1 MRIDPEKCT
10 ACAQCPDYCPVTCI
24 QEEDGI
30 YVIDEDECVECGVC
44 LRDAGCP
51 TEAIYM
57 PEESNRYPRSIR
69 AAFSDPGVQYP
80 EELFQ
85 NLKQGGRGTEEMKT
99 NDVTG
104 NFPRGRFGIALE
116 FGRPGVGT
124 RLKEVEK
131 VTTLLTSLGVLFE
144 DSNALYFL
152 LDDLEVGTLKKELA
166 QEKVLSII
174 VEFAIPD
181 AMLEGVLTDLLE
193 VLKTVDTVVSLGLV
207 TRFEDD
213 GSLPVTSRLEKL
225 GLAVRPNA
233 KINMGMG
240 RPLIKD

>member
-10 ACAQCPDYCPVTCI
+10 ACGCCPDYCPVSCI
-24 QEEDGI
+24 HPGEVF

-51 TEAIYM
+51 TEAFFM

-80 EELFQ
+80 EELFPD
-85 NLKQGGRGTEEMKT
+85 LKQGGRGTEEMKT

-104 NFPRGRFGIALE
+104 NFPRGEFGMTLE
-116 FGRPGVGT
+116 FGRPGTGT

-131 VTTLLTSLGVLFE
+131 VTTLLTSLGIHFE

-152 LDDLEVGTLKKELA
+152 LKDPSKGTIKDELLG
-166 QEKVLSII
+166 EKVLSII
-174 VEFAIPD
+174 VEFSIGET
-181 AMLEGVLTDLLE
+181 MLEKIVEELTA
-193 VLKTVDTVVSLGLV
+193 VLKTVDTVVSWGLV
-207 TRFEDD
+207 SRFEDD
-213 GSLPVTSRLEKL
+213 GSLPVIGRIEKL
-225 GLAVRPNA
+225 GLKVRPNA

-240 RPLIKD
+240 RPLIQD

>member
-1 MRIDPEKCT
+1 MRIDPELCT
-10 ACAQCPDYCPVTCI
+10 SCDLCPDYCPVNCI
-24 QEEDGI
+24 SEGDGS

-44 LRDAGCP
+44 LRDSECP
-51 TEAIYM
+51 TDAFFM

-80 EELFQ
+80 EELFPD
-85 NLKQGGRGTEEMKT
+85 LKQGGRGTEEMKT

-104 NFPRGRFGIALE
+104 NFPRGEFGMTLE

-131 VTTLLTSLGVLFE
+131 VTTLLTSLGVQFE

-152 LDDLEVGTLKKELA
+152 LDDPEKGTLKRELVN
-166 QEKVLSII
+166 EKVLSII
-174 VEFAIPD
+174 VEFTIHEAQ
-181 AMLEGVLTDLLE
+181 LERTVTELAA
-193 VLKTVDTVVSLGLV
+193 VLKTVDTVVSWGLV

-213 GSLPVTSRLEKL
+213 GSLPVTARLEKA
-225 GLAVRPNA
+225 GLTVRPNA
-233 KINMGMG
+233 KVNMGMG

>member
-24 QEEDGI
+24 FEGDGI
-30 YVIDEDECVECGVC
+30 YIIDENECVECGVC
-44 LRDAGCP
+44 LRDSGCP
-51 TEAIYM
+51 TVAIYM

-69 AAFSDPGVQYP
+69 AAFSDPAVQYP
-80 EELFQ
+80 EELFP

-104 NFPRGRFGIALE
+104 NFPRGEFGITLE
-116 FGRPGVGT
+116 FGRPGMGT

-131 VTTLLTSLGVLFE
+131 VTTFLTSLGVRFE

-152 LDDLEVGTLKKELA
+152 FEDKERGTLKKELA

-174 VEFAIPD
+174 VEFTIPE
-181 AMLEGVLTDLLE
+181 AQLERVITDLSE
-193 VLKTVDTVVSLGLV
+193 VLKTVNTVVSWGLV
-207 TRFEDD
+207 TRFDED
-213 GSLPVTSRLEKL
+213 GSLPVTGRLEKL
-225 GLAVRPNA
+225 GLTVRPNA
-233 KINMGMG
+233 KVNMGLG
-240 RPLIKD
+240 RPFIED

>member
-10 ACAQCPDYCPVTCI
+10 ACARCPDYCPVTCI
-24 QEEDGI
+24 HEGDGI
-30 YVIDEDECVECGVC
+30 YFIDENECVECGVC
-44 LRDAGCP
+44 LRDAECP
-51 TEAIYM
+51 TDAFYM

-80 EELFQ
+80 EELFP

-104 NFPRGRFGIALE
+104 NFPHGEFGMTLE

-131 VTTLLTSLGVLFE
+131 VTTLLTSLGVQFE

-152 LDDLEVGTLKKELA
+152 LEDPEKGAIKQELI

-174 VEFAIPD
+174 VEFAIPE
-181 AMLEGVLTDLLE
+181 AMLERVVTDLLE

-213 GSLPVTSRLEKL
+213 GSLLVIDRLENL
-225 GLAVRPNA
+225 GLQVRPNA
-233 KINMGMG
+233 KVNMGMG
-240 RPLIKD
+240 RPLIED

>member
-24 QEEDGI
+24 FEGDGI
-30 YVIDEDECVECGVC
+30 YIIDENECVECGVC
-44 LRDAGCP
+44 LRDSGCP
-51 TEAIYM
+51 TVAIYM

-80 EELFQ
+80 EELFPD
-85 NLKQGGRGTEEMKT
+85 LRQGGRGTEEMKT

-104 NFPRGRFGIALE
+104 NFPHGEFGMALE

-131 VTTLLTSLGVLFE
+131 VTTLLTSLGVRFE

-152 LDDLEVGTLKKELA
+152 LEDPEKGTLKEELA
-166 QEKVLSII
+166 KEKVLSII
-174 VEFAIPD
+174 VEFTIPE
-181 AMLEGVLTDLLE
+181 AMLERVVAELSE
-193 VLKTVDTVVSLGLV
+193 ALKTVDTVVSWGLV
-207 TRFEDD
+207 TRFEED
-213 GSLPVTSRLEKL
+213 GSLPVTGCLEKL
-225 GLAVRPNA
+225 GFKVRPNA
-233 KINMGMG
+233 KVNMGMG
-240 RPLIKD
+240 RPLIED

>member
-10 ACAQCPDYCPVTCI
+10 ACALCPDYCPMKCI
-24 QEEDGI
+24 LEGDGV
-30 YVIDEDECVECGVC
+30 YFIDEDECVECGVC
-44 LRDAGCP
+44 LVDAGCP
-51 TEAIYM
+51 TDAFFM
-57 PEESNRYPRSIR
+57 PEESNSYPRSIR

-80 EELFQ
+80 EELFP

-104 NFPRGRFGIALE
+104 NFPHGEFGMTLE

-124 RLKEVEK
+124 RIKEVEK
-131 VTTLLTSLGVLFE
+131 VTTLLTSLGVRFE

-152 LDDLEVGTLKKELA
+152 FEDPEKGTIKKELI

-174 VEFAIPD
+174 VEFAIPE
-181 AMLEGVLTDLLE
+181 AMLERVVIDLLE
-193 VLKTVDTVVSLGLV
+193 VFKTVDTVVSLGLV

-213 GSLPVTSRLEKL
+213 GSLLVIDRLETL
-225 GLAVRPNA
+225 GLQVRPNA

-240 RPLIKD
+240 RPLIEN

>member
-10 ACAQCPDYCPVTCI
+10 SCARCPDYCPVACI
-24 QEEDGI
+24 HEGSGSFF
-30 YVIDEDECVECGVC
+30 IDEAECVECGVC

-51 TEAIYM
+51 ADAIYM

-80 EELFQ
+80 EELFPD
-85 NLKQGGRGTEEMKT
+85 LKQGGRGTEEMKT

-104 NFPRGRFGIALE
+104 NFPRGEFGMTLE

-124 RLKEVEK
+124 RLREVEK
-131 VTTLLTSLGVLFE
+131 VTSLLTSMGVRFE

-152 LDDLEVGTLKKELA
+152 FEDPERGTLKPEIA
-166 QEKVLSII
+166 DEKVLSII
-174 VEFAIPD
+174 VEFALPE
-181 AMLEGVLTDLLE
+181 AQLESVVNALAQ
-193 VLKTVDTVVSLGLV
+193 VLKTVDTVVSWGLV
-207 TRFEDD
+207 TRFEKD
-213 GSLPVTSRLEKL
+213 GSLPVKGRLEKL
-225 GLAVRPNA
+225 GLTVRPNA

-240 RPLIKD
+240 RPLIED